1 MYQNI
6 NFSINF
12 NGQIYSTK
20 GYVALSSEE
29 AKVGANRTGFALFRV
44 NRAIKINEKP
54 YEIFGST
61 PNSPLGFKLYGEL
74 DMDDFEVNQ
83 AKDGLAWSPELKEL
97 FYNTLASNIQKI
109 VSIGRLPWKKIHE
122 LEKPKVINT
131 PVKTVPTTPKP
142 ENVIITSN
150 NTNTSEITTITSPV
164 SYIQEETPEKNDI
177 IFNYAGNDF
186 TIKIEELN
194 NAILYKIAEF
204 DNYRKR
210 TIKEKA
216 ELILNGG
223 EKTITALL
231 PVLDDLERAMQ
242 HMDKATDVNSLREG
256 VELIINKLQK
266 TLSEQGLSRIDTAN
280 ADFTTDLHEAIA
292 FIPAPTEELKG
303 KVVDCVQA
311 GYKLNEKVIRYA
323 KVAVGQ

>member
-1 MYQNI
+1 MENKEEILNTENNATENI
-6 NFSINF
+6 DNNIVKNETET
-12 NGQIYSTK
+12 STNTTN
-20 GYVALSSEE
+20 EE
-29 AKVGANRTGFALFRV
+29 QSAETE
-44 NRAIKINEKP
+44 EK
-54 YEIFGST
+54 E
-61 PNSPLGFKLYGEL
+61 
-74 DMDDFEVNQ
+74 
-83 AKDGLAWSPELKEL
+83 
-97 FYNTLASNIQKI
+97 
-109 VSIGRLPWKKIHE
+109 
-122 LEKPKVINT
+122 
-131 PVKTVPTTPKP
+131 PTT
-142 ENVIITSN
+142 
-150 NTNTSEITTITSPV
+150 
-164 SYIQEETPEKNDI
+164 EEKLAAAE
-177 IFNYAGNDF
+177 A
-186 TIKIEELN
+186 KIEELN

-231 PVLDDLERAMQ
+231 PVLDDLERAML

-266 TLSEQGLSRIDTAN
+266 TLSEQGLSRIDTDN

>member
-1 MYQNI
+1 MENKEEI
-6 NFSINF
+6 LNTENNATENTNNDSAVKNETETSIN
-12 NGQIYSTK
+12 STN
-20 GYVALSSEE
+20 EE
-29 AKVGANRTGFALFRV
+29 QPVETAE
-44 NRAIKINEKP
+44 EK
-54 YEIFGST
+54 E
-61 PNSPLGFKLYGEL
+61 
-74 DMDDFEVNQ
+74 
-83 AKDGLAWSPELKEL
+83 
-97 FYNTLASNIQKI
+97 
-109 VSIGRLPWKKIHE
+109 
-122 LEKPKVINT
+122 
-131 PVKTVPTTPKP
+131 PTT
-142 ENVIITSN
+142 
-150 NTNTSEITTITSPV
+150 
-164 SYIQEETPEKNDI
+164 EEKLAAAE
-177 IFNYAGNDF
+177 A
-186 TIKIEELN
+186 KIEELN

-242 HMDKATDVNSLREG
+242 HMDKATDVDSLREG

-266 TLSEQGLSRIDTAN
+266 TLSEQGLSRIDTTN

>member
-1 MYQNI
+1 MEEKIKKVFAQNLKI
-6 NFSINF
+6 LIGEMSI
-12 NGQIYSTK
+12 
-20 GYVALSSEE
+20 SEF
-29 AKVGANRTGFALFRV
+29 ARKVDIPQQTISRYLLCQR
-44 NRAIKINEKP
+44 
-54 YEIFGST
+54 
-61 PNSPLGFKLYGEL
+61 
-74 DMDDFEVNQ
+74 
-83 AKDGLAWSPELKEL
+83 
-97 FYNTLASNIQKI
+97 
-109 VSIGRLPWKKIHE
+109 
-122 LEKPKVINT
+122 
-131 PVKTVPTTPKP
+131 
-142 ENVIITSN
+142 
-150 NTNTSEITTITSPV
+150 EITLT
-164 SYIQEETPEKNDI
+164 N
-177 IFNYAGNDF
+177 
-186 TIKIEELN
+186 
-194 NAILYKIAEF
+194 LYKIAEF

-242 HMDKATDVNSLREG
+242 HMDKATDVDSLREG

>member
-1 MYQNI
+1 MENKEEILNTENNATENI
-6 NFSINF
+6 NNDSAVQNETET
-12 NGQIYSTK
+12 STN
-20 GYVALSSEE
+20 SNNEE
-29 AKVGANRTGFALFRV
+29 QLAETE
-44 NRAIKINEKP
+44 EK
-54 YEIFGST
+54 E
-61 PNSPLGFKLYGEL
+61 
-74 DMDDFEVNQ
+74 
-83 AKDGLAWSPELKEL
+83 
-97 FYNTLASNIQKI
+97 
-109 VSIGRLPWKKIHE
+109 
-122 LEKPKVINT
+122 
-131 PVKTVPTTPKP
+131 PTT
-142 ENVIITSN
+142 
-150 NTNTSEITTITSPV
+150 
-164 SYIQEETPEKNDI
+164 EEKLAAAE
-177 IFNYAGNDF
+177 A
-186 TIKIEELN
+186 KIEELN
-194 NAILYKIAEF
+194 NAILYKVAEF

-242 HMDKATDVNSLREG
+242 HMDKAADVNSLREG
-256 VELIINKLQK
+256 VELIISKLHK

-311 GYKLNEKVIRYA
+311 GYKLNDKVIRYA

>member
-1 MYQNI
+1 MENKEEILNTENNAAENI
-6 NFSINF
+6 DNNIVKNETET
-12 NGQIYSTK
+12 STNTTN
-20 GYVALSSEE
+20 EE
-29 AKVGANRTGFALFRV
+29 QSAETE
-44 NRAIKINEKP
+44 EK
-54 YEIFGST
+54 E
-61 PNSPLGFKLYGEL
+61 
-74 DMDDFEVNQ
+74 
-83 AKDGLAWSPELKEL
+83 
-97 FYNTLASNIQKI
+97 
-109 VSIGRLPWKKIHE
+109 
-122 LEKPKVINT
+122 
-131 PVKTVPTTPKP
+131 PTT
-142 ENVIITSN
+142 
-150 NTNTSEITTITSPV
+150 
-164 SYIQEETPEKNDI
+164 EEKLAAAE
-177 IFNYAGNDF
+177 A
-186 TIKIEELN
+186 KIEELN

-266 TLSEQGLSRIDTAN
+266 TLSEQGLSRIDTDN